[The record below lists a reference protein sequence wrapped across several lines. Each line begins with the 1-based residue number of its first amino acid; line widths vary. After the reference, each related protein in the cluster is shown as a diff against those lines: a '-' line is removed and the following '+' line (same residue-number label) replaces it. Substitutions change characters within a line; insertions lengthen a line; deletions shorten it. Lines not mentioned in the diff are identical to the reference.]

1 MQKKL
6 YRIRQ
11 GKMLGGV
18 CMGLSQYLDIDVNV
32 IRLLTILIGCTGT
45 GVVAY
50 IAACILLPEA

>member
-11 GKMLGGV
+11 GRMIAGV
-18 CMGLSQYLDIDVNV
+18 CTGLAQYLDIDVNV
-32 IRLLTILIGCTGT
+32 VRLLAILLGCTGT
-45 GVVAY
+45 GLIVY